1 MMRSITLVVFVI
13 SFLGNHPFGGFG
25 HIMSS
30 WQSIFLSCFNLVESS
45 FYIDTT
51 VNGESILNNVV
62 KYSIQL

>member
-13 SFLGNHPFGGFG
+13 SFLGNLPFGGFG

-30 WQSIFLSCFNLVESS
+30 WQSIFLSCFNLVES